1 MRQCT
6 GMILLT
12 IASVALS
19 QEKRGL
25 AVGDNVPGSF
35 HPFNVTF
42 RVDPS
47 PEPMVPSARESRSTK
62 HKYHCL
68 ITEYD
73 MDPVVMLVARNL
85 DESAGFRDLLTKLNT
100 LVDNNQRGRLRAFVV
115 ALYPEELTDVVT
127 QDEKRN
133 EYAAR
138 LDKLA
143 ADLKLTG
150 VVLTLAAP
158 KDLARFN
165 FDETVALNAI
175 VYQKL
180 KVTAS
185 RSIGRDALDQA
196 NGPDAQAV
204 LASVT
209 ELMDKLYPKPKK

>member
-1 MRQCT
+1 
-6 GMILLT
+6 
-12 IASVALS
+12 
-19 QEKRGL
+19 
-25 AVGDNVPGSF
+25 
-35 HPFNVTF
+35 
-42 RVDPS
+42 
-47 PEPMVPSARESRSTK
+47 
-62 HKYHCL
+62 
-68 ITEYD
+68 

-165 FDETVALNAI
+165 FDETMALNAI